1 MTPTRASHLTPR
13 RLVVVLAVLALLALA
28 SIVAATLVGPTSASL
43 ARALGPDGATTPD
56 YLILFR
62 TRLPRVLLGA
72 VVGGALACAG
82 ASLQGLLGNPLADP
96 HLLGISAGAAVAGA
110 LMLMT
115 GADPVSPV
123 VPLAAFVGA
132 LATMAVVFLLSRRD
146 GRAAPTTLLL
156 VGVVCNALGAASIML
171 INALASYT
179 QAQGV
184 LFWIMGSLSAQSYV
198 LVGVVALYALAGVL
212 VLGWYAPH
220 LNLMAAGEE
229 GAHALGV
236 DVERVRRAVF
246 VASSMLIAAAVSVSG
261 MINFV
266 GLIVPHLLRL
276 VLGPDLRLLLP
287 ASFLGGAVLL
297 VWADTAARTALGA
310 SELPVGVVTA
320 FLGGPFFLYLLRRT
334 LRRGT
339 S

>member
-1 MTPTRASHLTPR
+1 MSPTRAAHLTPR
-13 RLVVVLAVLALLALA
+13 RLLVVLAVLLLLVAI
-28 SIVAATLVGPTSASL
+28 SIVAATLMGPTSASL
-43 ARALGPDGATTPD
+43 ARALGPDGMTTPD

-96 HLLGISAGAAVAGA
+96 HLLGISAGAAVGGA
-110 LMLMT
+110 IVLMT
-115 GADPVSPV
+115 GFDPVSPV

-132 LATMAVVFLLSRRD
+132 LATMAVVFLLARRD

-156 VGVVCNALGAASIML
+156 VGVVCNALGAAAIML

-184 LFWIMGSLSAQSYV
+184 LFWIMGSLSAQSYL
-198 LVGVVALYALAGVL
+198 LVGMIAVYALVGAIA
-212 VLGWYAPH
+212 LGRQAQH
-220 LNLMAAGEE
+220 LNLLAAGEE

-236 DVERVRRAVF
+236 DVERVRRTVF
-246 VASSMLIAAAVSVSG
+246 VASSLLIAAAVSVSG

-276 VLGPDLRLLLP
+276 VLGPDMRLLLP

-339 S
+339 V